1 MKGLVA
7 TTLFSLLAVTY
18 SKGKYNEHSCFGVI
32 LRVVSNEQVII
43 VIKTCGGGG
52 GACNVIR
59 FLDLN
64 VTFSFIKIF

>member
-52 GACNVIR
+52 ELVK
-59 FLDLN
+59 
-64 VTFSFIKIF
+64 VS